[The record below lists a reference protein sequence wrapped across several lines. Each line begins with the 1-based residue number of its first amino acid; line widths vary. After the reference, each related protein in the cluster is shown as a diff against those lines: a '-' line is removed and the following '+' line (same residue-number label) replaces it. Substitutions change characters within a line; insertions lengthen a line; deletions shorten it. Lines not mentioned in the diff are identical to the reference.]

1 MPELPEVETIKND
14 LNKLVRDS
22 HIVSLRVRKVKLLK
36 PSAKIVRQSIYGKII
51 KRVERRGKLLVLR
64 LSGGKILLIH
74 LKMTGQLIWRPTHGN
89 FLVGGHPIVGV
100 SGVPN
105 RFTHLTIYFKSGARL
120 YFNDVRQFGYWQ
132 AISEKD
138 LPKIYA
144 KFGPEPLSKEF
155 TKEYFWQ
162 SLKKR
167 SRTTIKAV
175 LLDQKVVAGIGNI
188 YADESLFLAKIR
200 PARRIGTLNKKK
212 IGDLYKSIQVI
223 LARAIVARGTSF
235 NSYIDGR
242 GRQGTYWEKRLVYG
256 RKSEKCRHCH
266 NVILKTIVAGRG
278 THYCPKC
285 QE

>member
-14 LNKLVRDS
+14 LNKLVRGS
-22 HIVSLRVRKVKLLK
+22 RIVSLSVRRAKLLR
-36 PSAKIVRQSIYGKII
+36 PSVTIVRQLIYGKII

-74 LKMTGQLIWRPTHGN
+74 LKMTGQIVWWPVHGK
-89 FLVGGHPIVGV
+89 FIMGGHPIVGV
-100 SGVPN
+100 SDAPN
-105 RFTHLTIYFKSGARL
+105 RFTHITVYFKGGARL

-138 LPKIYA
+138 LPKIYS
-144 KFGPEPLSKEF
+144 KFGPEPLLKEF

-167 SRTTIKAV
+167 SHAVIKAV

-200 PARRIGTLNKKK
+200 PARRVGTLGKKK
-212 IGDLYKSIQVI
+212 VGDLYKSIRVI
-223 LARAIVARGTSF
+223 LARAIASRGTSF
-235 NSYIDGR
+235 NSYVDGR
-242 GRQGTYWEKRLVYG
+242 GRQGTYWERRLVYG
-256 RKSEKCRHCH
+256 RKGEECGRCR
-266 NVILKTIVAGRG
+266 NVILKIVVAGRG

-285 QE
+285 QK